1 MQSRGS
7 GVHFSIAEGEKRRRG
22 EVYSTPTT
30 GTERAMSS
38 QQSQGGGFSR
48 LKAGPLGPSAL
59 REAEATAALWEAQ
72 APEGD
77 GAHMPAF

>member
-1 MQSRGS
+1 MSALQRKKG
-7 GVHFSIAEGEKRRRG
+7 RG

-30 GTERAMSS
+30 SAERAVSS
-38 QQSQGGGFSR
+38 QQPQGGGFSR
-48 LKAGPLGPSAL
+48 LKATPLGPSAV

-77 GAHMPAF
+77 GAHMPAS